1 MDKRMLTAREVA
13 EILGI
18 GRTKVFELM
27 ASGELE
33 SVAIGRCRRA
43 PIEALEAF
51 VDGLR
56 SSRLIRRSA

>member
-1 MDKRMLTAREVA
+1 MDKRMLTALEVA

-33 SVAIGRCRRA
+33 SVAIGRCRRV